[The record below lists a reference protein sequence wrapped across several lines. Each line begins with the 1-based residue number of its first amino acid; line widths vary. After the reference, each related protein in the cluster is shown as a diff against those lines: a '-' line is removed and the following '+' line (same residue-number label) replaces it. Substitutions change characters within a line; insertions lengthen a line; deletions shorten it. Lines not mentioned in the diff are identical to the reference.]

1 MSYFHDT
8 MWDLTMIEQNHYSAI
23 DSLQHK
29 SFWKPYYLQG
39 NHLCHFLHQSSV
51 ARYCFK
57 NLFSSNLVQTE
68 TVLSPHVWGWWT
80 S

>member
-1 MSYFHDT
+1 MSYFPDT
-8 MWDLTMIEQNHYSAI
+8 MWDLTMIEQNHYSVT

-29 SFWKPYYLQG
+29 SFWKPDYLQG

-57 NLFSSNLVQTE
+57 NLFAFKPCANK
-68 TVLSPHVWGWWT
+68 TVFSPPVWGWWT